1 MDPRPRPLDAPS
13 RHGGPSRRPPAAT
26 AESVVSSEDGPGP
39 GAANGKQE
47 PPARMT
53 GAKLGP
59 LSGVVPRVPDL
70 VRRGDSI
77 VRRAEPRPP
86 APDPGEVAER
96 ARSKELQGL
105 ASRVN
110 ELSPVI
116 EAAIADLGRR
126 WTSAGTM
133 KDFRERFA
141 VAHADCERTLKDRDL
156 PAALRA
162 VERFTGLALD
172 VQAKF
177 IDKEDLPNG
186 DLVKVGIEGGPS
198 TLHGLESRMRQTFAT
213 ALARVDGMLEDPA
226 MPASSVQ
233 RMRQELLDLQ
243 QEFGEAV
250 SDADLPEAREAFT
263 RTVALHHRML
273 GQEPRTMSP
282 VPDRPDAKA
291 PGEGAGS

>member
-1 MDPRPRPLDAPS
+1 MDPRTRPADAPS
-13 RHGGPSRRPPAAT
+13 RHGGPSRRPPSPS
-26 AESVVSSEDGPGP
+26 AESTTSSADAPVS
-39 GAANGKQE
+39 GATNGKPE
-47 PPARMT
+47 PPVRMT

-70 VRRGDSI
+70 VRRGDSL

-86 APDPGEVAER
+86 APDPAEVAER

-126 WTSAGTM
+126 WTSATTM
-133 KDFRERFA
+133 KDFRERFT

-162 VERFTGLALD
+162 LERFTGLALD

-186 DLVKVGIEGGPS
+186 DLVKVGIEGGTS
-198 TLHGLESRMRQTFAT
+198 TLHGLESQMRQTFAK
-213 ALARVDGMLEDPA
+213 ALAQVDRMLEDPA
-226 MPASSVQ
+226 MPAASVQ
-233 RMRQELLDLQ
+233 RMRRELLDLQ

-273 GQEPRTMSP
+273 GQEPRKESP
-282 VPDRPDAKA
+282 VPDMRDSTA